1 MVSYFYNMKFRHSFF
16 HGDIKTNN
24 IFIDLNGSGFIAS
37 DTGSLVL
44 INQSSQK
51 KKKPKVIND
60 IWK

>member
-1 MVSYFYNMKFRHSFF
+1 MKFRHSFF